1 MRKSIHGKL
10 LLVSVSLLMSA
21 SAWAQGGNQVKPAL
35 GSLDLAVTFTP
46 ERAQIAPGQCGCF
59 WFEGGGID
67 ANVNLQKGISAVGS
81 FTGEKASSVQP
92 GVDVN
97 KTTFL
102 GGGRYTYSLW
112 TSLGKSRQKS
122 NVQIFGEGL
131 FGGAHAFNSVFPS
144 GSTVVSSANSFALET
159 GGGIDVFFSRS
170 FGVRLLEA
178 DYVRT
183 TLPNAFSNAQNDLR
197 LGAGVVYHVPAF
209 HSQER

>member
-1 MRKSIHGKL
+1 MTFA
-10 LLVSVSLLMSA
+10 VTSLPRSARNSLRA
-21 SAWAQGGNQVKPAL
+21 SA
-35 GSLDLAVTFTP
+35 
-46 ERAQIAPGQCGCF
+46 GCF

-67 ANVNLQKGISAVGS
+67 AKVNLQKGISAVGS
-81 FTGEKASSVQP
+81 PSPARKASSVQP

-131 FGGAHAFNSVFPS
+131 FGGTHAFNSVFPS
-144 GSTVVSSANSFALET
+144 GSAVVSSANSFALET

-170 FGVRLLEA
+170 FGVRLVQA
-178 DYVRT
+178 AYVRT